1 MKIATALLKAR
12 KDRGLRQNEVAKR
25 VKLSQTYLSQIETG
39 GKVPSI
45 DVIETLAKE
54 YNIPFPIMMWH
65 SLTENDVKKGKLDI
79 YRKLKPTVDN
89 LINDI
94 FG

>member
-1 MKIATALLKAR
+1 MNISTALLKAR
-12 KDRGLRQNEVAKR
+12 KNSGLRQNEVAKR
-25 VKLSQTYLSQIETG
+25 TKLSQTYLSQIENG

-45 DVIETLAKE
+45 DTIERLAKE

-65 SLTENDVKKGKLDI
+65 SLTENDVKKGRLDI

-94 FG
+94 FN